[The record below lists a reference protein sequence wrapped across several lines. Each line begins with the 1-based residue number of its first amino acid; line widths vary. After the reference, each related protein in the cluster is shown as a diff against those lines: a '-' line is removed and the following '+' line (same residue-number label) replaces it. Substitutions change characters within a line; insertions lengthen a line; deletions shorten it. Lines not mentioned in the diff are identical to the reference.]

1 MKKYSKE
8 QRKRILIVISAAV
21 AALAVVVAV
30 SCFIAVKVSQSSL
43 KGEWKSDEEK
53 ITYEFKKKDEISAR
67 FDNSVVPVI
76 ETEYSG
82 ELTGE
87 YLLNKSDKTLVITL
101 NYYNKKLTQKYSFEI
116 KNNCLALKNLE
127 DGKTSVFYR
136 QEK

>member
-21 AALAVVVAV
+21 TALAVVVAA
-30 SCFIAVKVSQSSL
+30 SCFVAIKISKASV
-43 KGEWKSDEEK
+43 KGEWRSNSES
-53 ITYEFKKKDEISAR
+53 ITYIFKKKDQMSAK

-76 ETEYSG
+76 EAEYSG

-87 YLLNKSDKTLVITL
+87 YLLDKSDKTLTITL